1 MKRRTLILAAAS
13 TPAATLLGACG
24 GGDNVDA
31 ARLRLVNAS
40 PGYAAL
46 DLYVDNARQFS
57 NVAYGSASAY
67 ASFDADTYTVA
78 LRSTGAGAN
87 LQSAS
92 RTLRKDTRYS
102 LVAYGWAGALQTLL
116 LAEDEDAP
124 ASGTA
129 RLRVLNAA
137 ADAGSVDVY
146 GGAATDAVEQMAL
159 LAGGV
164 EAGASSSFA
173 DLDSGSYRLVVTAA
187 GDTTDV
193 RLDAPAVT
201 VGSRQVATLIVL
213 PTRGGVLVD
222 ALLAPQGAAANLI
235 ANGRARVRVVAAVGG
250 NANVSVVAGGT
261 TLTGGTRA
269 PSVGAYAPVTAG
281 ALALDVRVDGVA
293 VSAAALQANAGGD
306 FTVLVHGTAAAPA
319 VTVLSD
325 DNRLPVSS
333 ANYKIRLVHAVAE
346 LSGGLNLEVDFTA
359 LASDVA
365 YASASPYAARAAV
378 NDVALRVATPSLTA
392 PVYTLTD
399 ADLLAEGVYTVFLLG
414 TAAAPFGTLRKDR

>member
-1 MKRRTLILAAAS
+1 MKRRNLILAAAG

-24 GGDNVDA
+24 GGSDAEA
-31 ARLRLVNAS
+31 ARMRLLNAS

-46 DLYVDNARQFS
+46 DLYVDDARPFAD
-57 NVAYGSASAY
+57 VAYGSASAY
-67 ASFDADTYTVA
+67 AAFDADTYTVA
-78 LRSTGAGAN
+78 LRNAGAGAN

-116 LAEDEDAP
+116 LTEDEDAP

-129 RLRVLNAA
+129 RLRVLNTA

-146 GGAATDAVEQMAL
+146 VGAAADTVEQMAL
-159 LAGGV
+159 LAAGV
-164 EAGASSSFA
+164 EAGASSDFS

-187 GDTTDV
+187 GDTADV
-193 RLDAPAVT
+193 RLDAPAVA
-201 VGSRQVATLIVL
+201 VDSRQVATLVVL

-222 ALLAPQGAAANLI
+222 ALLAPQAAAVSLVVNS
-235 ANGRARVRVVAAVGG
+235 RARVRVAAAVGG

-269 PSVGAYAPVTAG
+269 PSVGAYTAVAAG
-281 ALALDVRVDGVA
+281 TLALDVRVDGVA
-293 VSAAALQANAGGD
+293 VSADALQATGGGD
-306 FTVLVHGTAAAPA
+306 YTVLVHGTAEAPA

-325 DNRLPVSS
+325 DNRLPLSS

-346 LSGGLNLEVDFTA
+346 LAGGLSLEVDFTA
-359 LASDVA
+359 LASDVT
-365 YASASPYAARAAV
+365 YASASPYVARAAV
-378 NDVALRVATPSLTA
+378 NDAALRVATPSLTS
-392 PVYTLTD
+392 PVFSLNDT
-399 ADLLAEGVYTVFLLG
+399 DLLAKGVYTVFLFG
-414 TAAAPFGTLRKDR
+414 TAAAPFGALRKDR

>member
-1 MKRRTLILAAAS
+1 MKRRTLILAAAG

-46 DLYVDNARQFS
+46 DLYIDNGRQFS

-67 ASFDADTYTVA
+67 AAFDADNYTVA

-116 LAEDEDAP
+116 LPEDEDAP

-146 GGAATDAVEQMAL
+146 VGAAADAVEQMAL

-164 EAGASSSFA
+164 KAGASSSFA

-187 GDTTDV
+187 GDIADV

-213 PTRGGVLVD
+213 PTRGGMLVD
-222 ALLAPQGAAANLI
+222 ALLAPQGAATSLI
-235 ANGRARVRVVAAVGG
+235 ANSRARVRVVAAVGG
-250 NANVSVVAGGT
+250 NANVSVVAGST

-269 PSVGAYAPVTAG
+269 PSIGAYAPVTAA
-281 ALALDVRVDGVA
+281 ALTLDVRVDGVA
-293 VSAAALQANAGGD
+293 VSAAALQASAGGD

-365 YASASPYAARAAV
+365 YASASPYVARAAV

>member
-1 MKRRTLILAAAS
+1 MKRRTLILAAAGA
-13 TPAATLLGACG
+13 PAATLLGACG
-24 GGDNVDA
+24 GGGNVDA
-31 ARLRLVNAS
+31 ARMRLVNAS

-46 DLYVDNARQFS
+46 DLYIDNARQFS
-57 NVAYGSASAY
+57 NVTYGNSSTY
-67 ASFDADTYTVA
+67 ATLDADTYTVA

-92 RTLRKDTRYS
+92 RTVRKDARYS

-116 LAEDEDAP
+116 LTEDEDAP
-124 ASGTA
+124 AAGTA
-129 RLRVLNAA
+129 RLRALNTA

-146 GGAATDAVEQMAL
+146 VGNATDAVEQMAL

-164 EAGASSSFA
+164 EAGASSTFA
-173 DLDSGSYRLVVTAA
+173 DLDSGRYRLVVTAA

-201 VGSRQVATLIVL
+201 VDNRQVATLIVL
-213 PTRGGVLVD
+213 PTRGGMLVD
-222 ALLAPQGAAANLI
+222 ALLAPQGAATSLI
-235 ANGRARVRVVAAVGG
+235 ANSRARVRVVAAVGG

-269 PSVGAYAPVTAG
+269 PSVGAYATVGAG
-281 ALALDVRVDGVA
+281 ALPLDVRVDGVA
-293 VSAAALQANAGGD
+293 VSAAALQATAGGD
-306 FTVLVHGTAAAPA
+306 FTVLVHGTAAAPV
-319 VTVLSD
+319 VTVLGD

-346 LSGGLNLEVDFTA
+346 LAGNLNLEVDFTA
-359 LASDVA
+359 LAGDVA
-365 YASASPYAARAAV
+365 YGSASTYAARAAV
-378 NDVALRVATPSLTA
+378 NDAVLRVATPTLAT
-392 PVYTLTD
+392 PVYVLND
-399 ADLLAEGVYTVFLLG
+399 ADLLAKGVYTVFLLG